1 MTRRDR
7 HRMLTKTV
15 PALLTALALASV
27 AGAQERA
34 GAALAAGART
44 GAVAGRTDRAVTDS
58 ADVTAAVRRYHD
70 ALERGDSAAAVALL
84 APDAVILE
92 SGGLETVAE
101 YRAHHLASDI
111 EFAKA
116 VPETRSAIQVAVR
129 GDVAWAAST
138 TTSKG
143 TFRGR
148 AVDSSGAELMVLT
161 RTADGWRI
169 AAIHWS
175 SRRRN

>member
-1 MTRRDR
+1 MAATEISTR
-7 HRMLTKTV
+7 
-15 PALLTALALASV
+15 AN
-27 AGAQERA
+27 
-34 GAALAAGART
+34 AALDDLYRHHVGEVYRYT
-44 GAVAGRTDRAVTDS
+44 YAVLGNHADAE
-58 ADVTAAVRRYHD
+58 DVTQTTFVNALR